1 MNKKDKK
8 KGKMLFEKLKTK
20 YDLIDYD
27 YNSINNNKSNYLKE
41 NDFKQKLK
49 NLPKISKKKQ
59 IPSEYKLIATP
70 QQISEFDYTLG
81 KSFVNGNLRYLT
93 KNQREKLAYIA
104 ELDYFNSVD
113 KLKEKMNKIKE
124 MKYGSHSKKKLLM
137 PIDIFKYDQKKWK
150 RIYNEQ
156 NNNNNH
162 VVINELNEKNKE
174 KLEIMNEQIN
184 KLNVDAF
191 VADKEVNKVINNI
204 NYFLNR
210 YGMDNNSSRQ
220 SHSSNKSYKHQ
231 NSKKR
236 ERRMSEEKKES

>member
-1 MNKKDKK
+1 
-8 KGKMLFEKLKTK
+8 
-20 YDLIDYD
+20 
-27 YNSINNNKSNYLKE
+27 
-41 NDFKQKLK
+41 
-49 NLPKISKKKQ
+49 
-59 IPSEYKLIATP
+59 
-70 QQISEFDYTLG
+70 
-81 KSFVNGNLRYLT
+81 
-93 KNQREKLAYIA
+93 
-104 ELDYFNSVD
+104 
-113 KLKEKMNKIKE
+113 
-124 MKYGSHSKKKLLM
+124 M

-174 KLEIMNEQIN
+174 KLDIMNEQIN
-184 KLNVDAF
+184 KLNIDAF

-220 SHSSNKSYKHQ
+220 SQSSNKSYKHQ

-236 ERRMSEEKKES
+236 EKTKIK

>member
-1 MNKKDKK
+1 M
-8 KGKMLFEKLKTK
+8 
-20 YDLIDYD
+20 
-27 YNSINNNKSNYLKE
+27 
-41 NDFKQKLK
+41 
-49 NLPKISKKKQ
+49 
-59 IPSEYKLIATP
+59 

-113 KLKEKMNKIKE
+113 KLKEKSNKIKE

-174 KLEIMNEQIN
+174 KLDIMNEKIN
-184 KLNVDAF
+184 KLNIDAF

-220 SHSSNKSYKHQ
+220 SQSSNKSYKHQ